1 MNSDDLQRLEPLNR
15 ALMAAWGGAGDPS
28 LENPA
33 LCRYL
38 ETRTALSTRYRMFE
52 IANHRI
58 FQVDGGLLVPYDAHG
73 LLIVFRLAAEGARVV
88 FEHKFPHGTVFTDRR
103 IFDLTGIEGSAV
115 DLERRIYALDT
126 HAMEAVQVHR
136 LRDLASTL
144 ERINASG
151 SRHEVVYLMRFLVA
165 RLCTTSYN
173 RLTGAKNLQP
183 EIMRVRAALL
193 VFLKGPFA
201 ARLGLPTRVLVRHVS
216 GLVTQPRLIERVWQD
231 TIDLC
236 EVQVRGS
243 SIANEIRR
251 STHHALSWQTLQ
263 LAMAYRDW
271 LGGSAVDFPDP
282 EHMVPTTA
290 DEDARNRPEV
300 LHLAARIAADL
311 EQLLGDAQV
320 TQRIDEWRTAYA
332 GDLQRCDTGR
342 TLAQHLRALLKDGAE
357 AGNRWVWQ
365 QHLRVMGR
373 MAGDARWP
381 EDLRCDITAA
391 LDDLQTVLPGDAA
404 FSAASARAR
413 IEPAVAAFL
422 DGLRARFQD
431 RLFERL
437 DGLLSRVKG
446 GEHLA
451 VFEES
456 SRIRHRLGELAGAGA
471 FDTHD
476 LLLYQL
482 DCLLEEI
489 GFYALRHVA
498 HAYTERGMDLPQ
510 CLGIV
515 RRCAG
520 NLVLDGLFSREI
532 WDLALLLN
540 DPACDNAARLDVLE
554 ALQRSYHRLV
564 RRVSEAYE
572 VMAESLGYDAER
584 MRGVLGNFFRGMHD
598 LNQLAHFCDAARA
611 HVAAHVTDRS
621 RTVSTDDLADPWRF
635 PHLSHDEDIVQL
647 VEYPGPPSL
656 RDTFGGKGSGLLYL
670 SYLGI
675 PTRDAFIVPTA
686 VSRRE
691 LHRSEAKRLEGEIER
706 HVRVLEA
713 DIARDDGRPA
723 RLGDAAA
730 PLLLAVRGGS
740 VFSMPG
746 QLETIVFV
754 GMTWP
759 VAEALAREDEW
770 FAWDACRRFLASYA
784 ASVWRFDLESLD
796 LVDKAKE
803 AHGVELKIELP
814 GHAMRE
820 VVEQSRDALCAAG
833 HAGEIER
840 LLRDAE
846 YQLHTSIR
854 AVCESWN
861 GSRARRYREI
871 KHLSERWNTAVI
883 VQQMAAGNHSNPPG
897 AAEDE
902 TQISLTGVIP
912 RTRMEADGF
921 RSYTGDIKFGA
932 SGDDLVG
939 GLTEA
944 DSFEPAQHLHQL
956 APMLERRINHIN
968 SRIRRFMGCDAE
980 IEFTVE
986 RGVLSVLQ
994 TRSAETEHMFEPR
1007 TFRDPGPA
1015 CGRGIGVMGG
1025 AFRGVAAF
1033 GEADA
1038 ARLRAA
1044 LDPAADD
1051 IDGVLLVLENP
1062 IPDEIPLILSVDG
1075 LLASRGGSTAHA
1087 AVAVN
1092 GIDDRPFSAVLG
1104 VSQLQVRGDH
1114 ATLRRA
1120 DGAEE
1125 CVIRA
1130 GDIVSI
1136 HGQTGEVYV
1145 GSKPVYV

>member
-1 MNSDDLQRLEPLNR
+1 MNSDDLQRLAPLNR
-15 ALMAAWGGAGDPS
+15 ALVAAWGGAGNPG
-28 LENPA
+28 LEHAA
-33 LCRYL
+33 LRRYL
-38 ETRTALSTRYRMFE
+38 ETRTALSARYRMFE

-58 FQVDGGLLVPYDAHG
+58 FRVGGGLLVPYDAHG
-73 LLIVFRLAAEGARVV
+73 LLIVFHLEAERAEIV
-88 FEHKFPHGTVFTDRR
+88 FEHKFAHGTVFTDRK
-103 IFDLTGIEGSAV
+103 IFDLTGRTGEAI
-115 DLERRIYALDT
+115 DLERRIYHLDT
-126 HAMEAVQVHR
+126 SDMEAVQVNR
-136 LRDLASTL
+136 LRDLAGIL

-173 RLTGAKNLQP
+173 RLAGAKNLQP
-183 EIMRVRAALL
+183 EIMRVRAAML
-193 VFLKGPFA
+193 VFLQGPFA
-201 ARLGLPTRVLVRHVS
+201 VRLGLPTRVLVRHVS

-236 EVQVRGS
+236 EVHVRGS
-243 SIANEIRR
+243 SITNEIRR
-251 STHHALSWQTLQ
+251 STHHALGWQTLQ
-263 LAMAYRDW
+263 LAAAYRDW
-271 LGGSAVDFPDP
+271 LKTGQAAFPDP
-282 EHMVPTTA
+282 EHMVPAPA
-290 DEDARNRPEV
+290 DEEARGNPEV
-300 LHLAARIAADL
+300 LGLTERIAADL

-320 TQRIDEWRTAYA
+320 TQRIQEWCDSYA
-332 GDLQRCDTGR
+332 EELQRCDSGR
-342 TLAQHLRALLKDGAE
+342 TLEQHLRALLEDGAE
-357 AGNRWVWQ
+357 AGNRWAWQ
-365 QHLRVMGR
+365 QHLRVIAR
-373 MAGDARWP
+373 MAGDERRPA
-381 EDLRCDITAA
+381 DLRQAFTAV
-391 LDDLQTVLPGDAA
+391 LDAMHAAVPGTAEFAA
-404 FSAASARAR
+404 ERVRER
-413 IEPAVAAFL
+413 IEAAADRFL
-422 DGLRARFQD
+422 LGLRARFQD
-431 RLFERL
+431 RLFQRL
-437 DGLLSRVKG
+437 DGLRAKVRAG
-446 GEHLA
+446 AHLE

-456 SRIRHRLGELAGAGA
+456 SRIRHQLGDLAGAGA

-482 DCLLEEI
+482 DCLLEET

-498 HAYTERGMDLPQ
+498 HGYAEHGMDLAQ
-510 CLGIV
+510 CLRIV
-515 RRCAG
+515 LRCAD
-520 NLVLDGLFSREI
+520 NLVLDGLYSREI
-532 WDLALLLN
+532 LDLARLLN
-540 DPACDNAARLDVLE
+540 DPACDRAARLDVLE

-572 VMAESLGYDAER
+572 VMAEILGYDEEQ

-598 LNQLAHFCDAARA
+598 LNQLAHFCDAART
-611 HVAAHVTDRS
+611 HVASHGAEGAPPDAPAQP
-621 RTVSTDDLADPWRF
+621 ADPWSF
-635 PHLSHDEDIVQL
+635 PHLSHDDDIVRI
-647 VEYPGPPSL
+647 VEDATAPSL
-656 RDTFGGKGSGLLYL
+656 RDTFGGKGSGLIYL

-675 PTRDAFIVPTA
+675 PTRDAFIIPTV
-686 VSRRE
+686 VSRRGRH
-691 LHRSEAKRLEGEIER
+691 LDDAPRLEAAVER

-713 DIARDDGRPA
+713 DIERDDGRPA
-723 RLGDAAA
+723 RLGDPGA

-754 GMTWP
+754 GMTWQ
-759 VAEALAREDEW
+759 VAEALAQEDEW

-784 ASVWRFDLESLD
+784 ASVWRIDLESLD
-796 LVDKAKE
+796 LVDRAKE
-803 AHGVELKIELP
+803 TYGVELKIELP
-814 GHAMRE
+814 GHAMRA
-820 VVEQSRDALCAAG
+820 VVEQSRDALRDAG
-833 HAGEIER
+833 HGAEIER
-840 LLRDAE
+840 LLRDAD
-846 YQLHTSIR
+846 YQLHTAIR
-854 AVCESWN
+854 AVCASWN
-861 GSRARRYREI
+861 GPRARRYREI

-897 AAEDE
+897 AAADE

-912 RTRMEADGF
+912 RTRMEPTGF

-944 DSFEPAQHLHQL
+944 DSFEPVQHLHEL

-986 RGVLSVLQ
+986 QGVLSVLQ

-1033 GEADA
+1033 SEADA

-1044 LDPAADD
+1044 LDPAADGV
-1051 IDGVLLVLENP
+1051 DGVLLVLENP
-1062 IPDEIPLILSVDG
+1062 VPDEIPLILSVDG

-1092 GIDDRPFSAVLG
+1092 GIDDKPFSAVLG
-1104 VSQLQVRGDH
+1104 VTQLQVLGDH
-1114 ATLRRA
+1114 AIIRRS

-1125 CVIRA
+1125 CVIRV
-1130 GDIVSI
+1130 GDVVSI
-1136 HGQTGEVYV
+1136 HGQTGDVYA
-1145 GSKPVYV
+1145 GSRPVYG